1 MRHGSD
7 QADAPLGFMLGR
19 RLFEAPAAGSIPH
32 KDQHRIRWKGHQGG
46 HEVEDHLR
54 LSRPLPLMV
63 IQCQTTNTQ
72 HDRRFLG
79 QSETLPGLFPGG
91 YPVPDLNGGGKKVE
105 SPRRYYGAG
114 TARAP
119 GVIDRYLI
127 TLR

>member
-19 RLFEAPAAGSIPH
+19 LLFEAPAAGSIPH
-32 KDQHRIRWKGHQGG
+32 KDQHRIRWKGHQDG

-91 YPVPDLNGGGKKVE
+91 YPIPDLNGEGKKVE
-105 SPRRYYGAG
+105 SLRRYDGAEAIR
-114 TARAP
+114 TP
-119 GVIDRYLI
+119 GVIRGDLI
-127 TLR
+127 SSR